1 VQLIF
6 WGLLCTTAA
15 AECNVDGIE
24 ILVSNDEKRGWG
36 NVENLEDE
44 QNLLFINC
52 LEVMPLIVLL
62 FSTVRSK
69 LHE

>member
-1 VQLIF
+1 
-6 WGLLCTTAA
+6 
-15 AECNVDGIE
+15 VDGIE

-36 NVENLEDE
+36 NVENSEDE

-52 LEVMPLIVLL
+52 LEVMSLIVLL
-62 FSTVRSK
+62 FLTVRSK

>member
-1 VQLIF
+1 
-6 WGLLCTTAA
+6 
-15 AECNVDGIE
+15 VDGIE

-36 NVENLEDE
+36 NVENSEDE